1 MAVLRILAAGD
12 VYGSAGLDFMK
23 KRLWKL
29 RDTLQADL
37 CVVNGE
43 NSALVGITP
52 EQAWDLFDAGADVV
66 TLGNHSYKKKE
77 IGDYLDETEYLIR
90 PANDSPLAPGHGM
103 TFYPTNYGEVCVIN
117 LLGRCDMPFGSADN
131 PFFCADKLLTEA
143 KKRTNLIVCDFHAE
157 ATSEKLAM
165 GYYLDGRVSAVWG
178 THTHVQT
185 ADERILPKGTGYITD
200 LGMTGAAD
208 SVIGTIPEKSIA
220 YFKGEPFVR
229 FEPSKSDPMLCGVLL
244 EIDTN
249 TGLCV
254 GIERLRIR

>member
-1 MAVLRILAAGD
+1 MTALRVLAVGD
-12 VYGSAGLDFMK
+12 VYGSTGLDFIK
-23 KRLWKL
+23 KRLWKI
-29 RDTLQADL
+29 RDSLGIDL

-43 NSALVGITP
+43 NTALVGITP

-77 IGDYLDETEYLIR
+77 IGNYLEENEYLLR
-90 PANDSPLAPGHGM
+90 PANDSPLAPGQGM
-103 TFYPTNYGEVCVIN
+103 TYYPTNFGDVCVIN
-117 LLGRCDMPFGSADN
+117 LLGRCDMPFASADN
-131 PFFCADKLLTEA
+131 PFFCADKLISEA
-143 KKRTNLIVCDFHAE
+143 KKRTNMIVCDFHAE

-165 GYYLDGRVSAVWG
+165 GYYLDGRIGAVWG

-208 SVIGTIPEKSIA
+208 SVIGTIPEKSIS

-229 FEPSKSDPMLCGVLL
+229 FEPSRSNPMLCGAVFEL
-244 EIDTN
+244 DSV

-254 GIERLRIR
+254 GVERLQIR